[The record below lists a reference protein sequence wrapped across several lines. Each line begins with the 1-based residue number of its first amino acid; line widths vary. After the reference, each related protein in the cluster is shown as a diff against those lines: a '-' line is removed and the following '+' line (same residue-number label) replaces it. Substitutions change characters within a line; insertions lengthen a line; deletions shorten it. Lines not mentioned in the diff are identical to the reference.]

1 MEIRARY
8 ILMGAFTLGV
18 IAAIFGFLYWM
29 HATGGFRD
37 QAEYRIQ
44 VENSVSGLLK
54 GSPVLF
60 NGIRVGEVTDLQLD
74 ARRPSRVMVAVAV
87 TRNTPIRADTRI
99 DIDFQGLTGV
109 AFISMYGGTPNAP
122 LPPAKDGSPVLVANT
137 NGQTMGQAA
146 RDALH
151 RLNTILDENSEGF
164 HNTISNFS
172 TFSDVLA
179 KNSDRVDSILAGLER
194 MTGGKKGAAG
204 QQHDLRAASSFEG
217 AAKSFKGSLV
227 VNDPTALIALDTQN
241 VLIRNGGEET
251 PARWADNLPR
261 LLQARVVQSFE
272 NAGFLG
278 SVARPSDNA
287 TTDFQLVINVG
298 DFHVTAKPKPK
309 ADVGITAKILDD
321 GGKIL
326 AAKVF
331 HRTQPAASAEE
342 TAAIAALNAAFVKL
356 ETDLVVWASNVLA
369 SQVVEEPKSEEPA
382 PAEEPKSEE
391 LAPGEEQK
399 SEELAPA
406 EKKPAPAEAE
416 AKDEAP
422 PAEETAKAPPA
433 GDGALPNNP

>member
-29 HATGGFRD
+29 QATGGFRD
-37 QAEYRIQ
+37 RADYRIQ

-54 GSPVLF
+54 GSAVLF

-74 ARRPSRVMVAVAV
+74 PRRPSRVMVSVAV

-122 LPPAKDGSPVLVANT
+122 LPPAKDGPPVLVANT

-172 TFSDVLA
+172 TFSDILA

-194 MTGGKKGAAG
+194 MTGGKKAAAG
-204 QQHDLRAASSFEG
+204 QLHDLTAATKFTG
-217 AAKSFKGSLV
+217 AAKSFKGSVV

-241 VLIRNGGEET
+241 VVIRNGGEET

-278 SVARPSDNA
+278 SIARPSDNA
-287 TTDFQLVINVG
+287 TTDFQLTINIS
-298 DFHVTAKPKPK
+298 DFQVTAKPEPR
-309 ADVGITAKILDD
+309 ADIEITAKILSE

-331 HRTQPAASAEE
+331 RQTQPAASVEE
-342 TAAIAALNAAFVKL
+342 AAAIDALDAAFGKV
-356 ETDLVVWASNVLA
+356 ETELVVWASNVLA
-369 SQVVEEPKSEEPA
+369 SQSAEEPKSEEPA
-382 PAEEPKSEE
+382 
-391 LAPGEEQK
+391 
-399 SEELAPA
+399 
-406 EKKPAPAEAE
+406 EAE
-416 AKDEAP
+416 PKDEAP
-422 PAEETAKAPPA
+422 AAGETKKTAPAE
-433 GDGALPNNP
+433 